1 MAEPREARSYRLG
14 FGITAWKIGLVGT
27 FIGSILVIRT
37 LVAYS
42 WDPTI
47 FLAFGEEADETLSYG
62 RALLHEVDPR
72 PALGHDGKFFFA
84 LANDPFLLDP
94 EDHAAVLDRPTYR
107 AQRMLYPT
115 LAGGFGLFPPRW
127 VMWGM
132 IVVNVLALGAGTWVT
147 ARYVEAMG
155 GSPWWGLSFALNPGV
170 LSEVTISGAGVLAL
184 ALALA
189 GVWLLRRNSW
199 VGATTAFTL
208 AVLSREVYLLAVL
221 GAGLWLWKRDRR
233 RSVLMTGIPLVAAG
247 LWAAYVRWR
256 LADLPTSSP
265 TIQEIGWPLQGIVQA
280 FGGWLRDPFDLT
292 VGLVVA
298 VVAALTII
306 RTVRM
311 PTLLDLTTV
320 GFAVMVFF
328 LTRQVWQSYFDI
340 SRAIAPVLTS
350 WVLSA
355 LRHTQATL
363 PSANPLIDWPRCRRS
378 RSTPTSPRPGTSPR
392 RSPRWP
398 KG

>member
-1 MAEPREARSYRLG
+1 MAEPVGRPERGS
-14 FGITAWKIGLVGT
+14 FGVTVCKIGFVGALIGAALV
-27 FIGSILVIRT
+27 FRT
-37 LVAYS
+37 LAAYS

-47 FLAFGEEADETLSYG
+47 FLAFGEEAIETLTYG
-62 RALLHEVDPR
+62 ETLLDGVEAR

-94 EDHAAVLDRPTYR
+94 ETHAAVLDRPTYR

-115 LAGGFGLFPPRW
+115 LAGGFGLFPPRG

-132 IVVNVLALGAGTWVT
+132 IVVNVLALGFGSWVT
-147 ARYVEAMG
+147 ARYVEEMG

-189 GVWLLRRNSW
+189 GIFLLRRDNW

-208 AVLSREVYLLAVL
+208 AVLSREVYLLAVS
-221 GAGLWLWKRDRR
+221 GAGLWLWNRNRR
-233 RSVLMTGIPLVAAG
+233 QAVLMTGTPLVAAG
-247 LWAAYVRWR
+247 LWAVYVRWR
-256 LADLPTSSP
+256 LADIPARSA
-265 TIQEIGWPLQGIVQA
+265 TIQEIGWPLQGIVEA
-280 FGGWLRDPFDLT
+280 FGGWLTDPFDLL
-292 VGLVVA
+292 VGLVVLA
-298 VVAALTII
+298 VAGLAVLRTIRSPGLLNVA
-306 RTVRM
+306 
-311 PTLLDLTTV
+311 TV

-328 LTRQVWQSYFDI
+328 LTRQVWQNYFDI

-355 LRHTQATL
+355 FA
-363 PSANPLIDWPRCRRS
+363 IPRRR
-378 RSTPTSPRPGTSPR
+378 PAVQTSP
-392 RSPRWP
+392 
-398 KG
+398 